1 MPRISTEMC
10 LGLEAGLATP
20 AWVIVPGSP
29 RRISYLSGI
38 DSVAGWRKFLSGRSV
53 LPIFPNI
60 AGGLGSVEVVDP
72 EPPQM
77 G

>member
-1 MPRISTEMC
+1 MSPLWDRI
-10 LGLEAGLATP
+10 A
-20 AWVIVPGSP
+20 
-29 RRISYLSGI
+29 YLTGI

-53 LPIFPNI
+53 LPIFRNI
-60 AGGLGSVEVVDP
+60 AGGFGSVKVLDP